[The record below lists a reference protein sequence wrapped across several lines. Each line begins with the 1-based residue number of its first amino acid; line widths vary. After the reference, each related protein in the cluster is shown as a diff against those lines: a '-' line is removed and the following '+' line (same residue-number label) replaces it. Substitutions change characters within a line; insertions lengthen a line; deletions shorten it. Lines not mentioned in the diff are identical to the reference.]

1 MPGVDSRSL
10 LADGTQSTMTGE
22 ESGSIVN
29 TTRTLTSSESNGR
42 EGELWMHPMH
52 LGPAWL
58 SHGSSD
64 CSQARSTI
72 APPEALMLHEVGMQ
86 AKNMDGMPA
95 SCRLAAG
102 SAMLA
107 AEMLQ
112 GSQANSSLVAALS
125 NMRQVRVTLETE
137 GGYLC
142 VSWGGT
148 EYDPGWAVEVP
159 LLGSE
164 VAHFPLNPDVGGFVI
179 AVVPRVVKSQSLKD
193 GRGRDLPPSAA
204 DVDLNVD
211 VDPAD
216 IGTWLFVLDGDDSSL
231 LQSLNSIS
239 VYGAIRTNLSQC
251 CQMTQ
256 RALGSGGCATV
267 YVGRSIATGELTAV
281 KVSREPGSKADR
293 SLPHEVAL
301 AVASQGHA
309 HIIRFLGL
317 FRTQNPLTDST
328 ALQWAV
334 VLELCSGGDLQQRI
348 AAQGPQ
354 AERDVGPILRGALRG
369 ISHIHE
375 RGIVHR
381 DVKSENIL
389 LKDGLFPVLT
399 DFGVAAFAK
408 DAQAMSCRCGSAGYV
423 APEVLRAEKPYDCK
437 VDVFGIG
444 VTMYFMLTA
453 RLPFAGKDVAQV
465 LRRNMRCQIDLDR
478 DFHMQQSGL
487 GAKTFLR
494 ALMQAL
500 PEDRLS
506 AEQAVE
512 HDWFTLRQD
521 SCQSSSS
528 TGSSPAQK
536 HSVPVPPPFK
546 PPPDQ
551 RPPPRRG
558 IVGTKTLPAQA
569 SEQASAA
576 RLEPRTLA
584 ASQGHPRGGNLAL
597 VEAAAAAVAAA
608 SANAAAP
615 ERGGRRS
622 KPTATTPAVSR
633 PMDDDDFKSRPYQS
647 EGDEDSP
654 QERKSLRPTIC
665 KRLHSAL
672 AAGMASSGM
681 PGWGASRAPNFEM
694 HMERLSNEP
703 SRQHRK
709 FRLVGERE
717 QGQQERTS
725 HERISHIRFGMR
737 RENRLLTGRSMHSMQ
752 SDEDDDDDGRIT
764 GGEQTQTWRSFGR
777 GSDASGLDTPRTTY
791 TGSQTLRMSDQ
802 NTPRSSYKGSFR
814 DRRAGTAG
822 RSGTGGLDD
831 TGRVS
836 HERSSHDSATSSG
849 SNFGGTIL
857 GWGSGLTKS
866 RLQAAQ
872 SNGSAE
878 LADAGACGASSKAT
892 RVLAPLRGK
901 RSLPQE
907 SPDDIFQQER
917 LSFNAPS
924 NLHHSE
930 GGLFDDDD
938 DPLLPSLGSGGAT
951 LWKSETVPEGDK
963 EGARRHHL
971 SKLNKH
977 PAEGAGCGSAS
988 SASSSRMAPISPFS
1002 PLSPVMPTSFQT
1014 GSRDAPTTLKVLA
1027 GGSASSASAS
1037 VTSPT
1042 ATPSSKKSQRSR
1054 GMVVTLPISPLQSKE
1069 AVRSELRAKTG
1080 PSAGSASE
1088 PSYLQA
1094 DTGLDRQN
1102 SGGSATSHLPTQGT
1116 PLPPTQVAS
1125 TARGRAVSAATACAE
1140 VSPFPARAQL
1150 LAVQSVDRRENPS
1163 SSSGAD
1169 AGARAKL
1176 ARGVFGPEN
1185 NERLSFGR
1193 SLRGRLGSLVTKK
1206 RSSATD

>member
-1 MPGVDSRSL
+1 MPRVDSRSL
-10 LADGTQSTMTGE
+10 LADGTQRTMTGE
-22 ESGSIVN
+22 ELGNIVAA
-29 TTRTLTSSESNGR
+29 RTSTCSDSTAS
-42 EGELWMHPMH
+42 EGELWMHPLH
-52 LGPAWL
+52 LGPAWA
-58 SHGSSD
+58 SS
-64 CSQARSTI
+64 SFASSESLQRQSTI
-72 APPEALMLHEVGMQ
+72 APPVALMLYGE
-86 AKNMDGMPA
+86 ARKAENMDGLPA

-102 SAMLA
+102 SAKLA

-112 GSQANSSLVAALS
+112 GSQANLPLVASLS

-142 VSWGGT
+142 VSWDGT
-148 EYDPGWAVEVP
+148 DYDRGWAVEVP

-164 VAHFPLNPDVGGFVI
+164 VAHFPLDPDVGGFVI

-193 GRGRDLPPSAA
+193 GRGRDLAPSAA

-216 IGTWLFVLDGDDSSL
+216 IGTWLFVLDGSDSSL
-231 LQSLNSIS
+231 LQALDSLS
-239 VYGAIRTNLSQC
+239 VYGAIRTGLSQC

-267 YVGRSIATGELTAV
+267 YVGRSVATGEFTAV

-317 FRTQNPLTDST
+317 FRTESPLTDST

-354 AERDVGPILRGALRG
+354 AERDVGPILQGALKG

-453 RLPFAGKDVAQV
+453 RLPFAGNDVAQV

-478 DFHMQQSGL
+478 DFHMQQSGI
-487 GAKTFLR
+487 GAKTLLR

-512 HDWFTLRQD
+512 HDWFTLRKD
-521 SCQSSSS
+521 SSNSS
-528 TGSSPAQK
+528 GSGSIPAQK

-558 IVGTKTLPAQA
+558 IVGTKTVPPHA

-576 RLEPRTLA
+576 LLDPRTPA
-584 ASQGHPRGGNLAL
+584 ASQGPSRGGNLAL

-608 SANAAAP
+608 AANAAAP
-615 ERGGRRS
+615 ETGVRRS
-622 KPTATTPAVSR
+622 KSTATSPAVSR
-633 PMDDDDFKSRPYQS
+633 PMVDDDFRSRPYQS
-647 EGDEDSP
+647 EVDEDSP
-654 QERKSLRPTIC
+654 LERKSLRPTIC

-681 PGWGASRAPNFEM
+681 PGWGVSRAPNFEM
-694 HMERLSNEP
+694 HMERQSTEP

-709 FRLVGERE
+709 FRLVGEKE

-725 HERISHIRFGMR
+725 HERISRFGMR

-752 SDEDDDDDGRIT
+752 SDVDDDDDGR
-764 GGEQTQTWRSFGR
+764 GSEQTQTWRSFGR

-791 TGSQTLRMSDQ
+791 TGSSNLRMSD
-802 NTPRSSYKGSFR
+802 NTARSSYIGSFR

-822 RSGTGGLDD
+822 RSGTGRSGTGGLDD
-831 TGRVS
+831 IGRVS
-836 HERSSHDSATSSG
+836 HESSTSNG

-872 SNGSAE
+872 SSGSAE
-878 LADAGACGASSKAT
+878 LADAGACGSSSKAT

-917 LSFNAPS
+917 LSFNTPS
-924 NLHHSE
+924 KGHHAE
-930 GGLFDDDD
+930 GGLFDDED
-938 DPLLPSLGSGGAT
+938 DPVLPELDRDLSGG
-951 LWKSETVPEGDK
+951 WNVQ
-963 EGARRHHL
+963 EGARRHNVSKL
-971 SKLNKH
+971 SKSS
-977 PAEGAGCGSAS
+977 AEGASCGSAS
-988 SASSSRMAPISPFS
+988 SASSSRMAPLS
-1002 PLSPVMPTSFQT
+1002 PLSSIMPTAAQS
-1014 GSRDAPTTLKVLA
+1014 SNRSLA
-1027 GGSASSASAS
+1027 ALARIPVEGGSASSASAS
-1037 VTSPT
+1037 VIPPIL
-1042 ATPSSKKSQRSR
+1042 ALSSKKSVRSPERTR
-1054 GMVVTLPISPLQSKE
+1054 GQFGTLPISSSQKD
-1069 AVRSELRAKTG
+1069 AVRSEMRAKT
-1080 PSAGSASE
+1080 AGSASE
-1088 PSYLQA
+1088 QA
-1094 DTGLDRQN
+1094 DAALDRQI
-1102 SGGSATSHLPTQGT
+1102 SGGSATSNPLAQGT
-1116 PLPPTQVAS
+1116 PLPPTQVAGS
-1125 TARGRAVSAATACAE
+1125 TRGRAVSTATACAE
-1140 VSPFPARAQL
+1140 VLPLLAHAQ
-1150 LAVQSVDRRENPS
+1150 AVQSVDRRETPS
-1163 SSSGAD
+1163 STSGA
-1169 AGARAKL
+1169 
-1176 ARGVFGPEN
+1176 ARGVFGSDT

-1206 RSSATD
+1206 RSTASD